1 MKEIVGVDV
10 IICKLKEK
18 VMYLHSS
25 PPTLIFIS
33 CLAFPAFPSLFSG
46 SQTERAIQKAR
57 NKYWQILKEN
67 RSQQPGVWGEVYS
80 LVFLPFFG

>member
-1 MKEIVGVDV
+1 MKAIVGADV

-33 CLAFPAFPSLFSG
+33 CLAFHAFPSLFSA
-46 SQTERAIQKAR
+46 SQTERAIQKAQ
-57 NKYWQILKEN
+57 NTY
-67 RSQQPGVWGEVYS
+67 
-80 LVFLPFFG
+80 

>member
-1 MKEIVGVDV
+1 MKGIVGIDV

-33 CLAFPAFPSLFSG
+33 CLAFPAFPSLFSD
-46 SQTERAIQKAR
+46 SQTEQAIQKAQ
-57 NKYWQILKEN
+57 NTY
-67 RSQQPGVWGEVYS
+67 
-80 LVFLPFFG
+80 

>member
-1 MKEIVGVDV
+1 MKAIVGVDV

-33 CLAFPAFPSLFSG
+33 CLAFPAFPSLFPVPKQNEQSK
-46 SQTERAIQKAR
+46 RHI
-57 NKYWQILKEN
+57 QILTN
-67 RSQQPGVWGEVYS
+67 SGRSQQPGI
-80 LVFLPFFG
+80 